1 MIPVNEPLLD
11 GNERTYLD
19 ECIRTGWISAEG
31 PFVERF
37 EKGMAARSGR
47 RHAIAV
53 SNGTAALETAVAAL
67 RLEPGDQ
74 VVMPTLTI
82 ISCAAALI
90 RNGCVP
96 LFVDSDPSTWNM
108 DTAKLAALVED
119 EIERKGNR
127 RLKAIMVV
135 HTYGLPV
142 DMEPVLD
149 LAVRYDLKIIEDA
162 AEAHGQSCRGR
173 ACGSFGDV
181 SIFSFY
187 SNKHVTSGEGGMVLT
202 DSPELA
208 ERCRSLRNLCFQ
220 PQRRFVHEE
229 LGFNFRM
236 SNLQAAV
243 GLAQLERL
251 DEFILRKQAMGRR
264 YAALLGDLEGI
275 ELPRARTDY
284 AANHYWVFGIVLRD
298 DLPIDGQTLA
308 LRLGRRGIGTRP
320 FFWPMHEQPVL
331 KRMGLAGGGRYPVAE
346 RLARR
351 GLYLPSGLAL
361 TPQQINE
368 VAQAVR
374 EEIS

>member
-11 GNERTYLD
+11 GNERAYLD

-149 LAVRYDLKIIEDA
+149 LAARYNLKIIEDA

-202 DSPELA
+202 DSSDLA

-220 PQRRFVHEE
+220 PQKRFVHEE
-229 LGFNFRM
+229 FGFNFRM

-264 YAALLGDLEGI
+264 YAELLGDLEGI
-275 ELPRARTDY
+275 ELPRARTEY
-284 AANHYWVFGIVLRD
+284 AANHYWVFGIVLHD
-298 DLPIDGQTLA
+298 DLPIDGETLA

-320 FFWPMHEQPVL
+320 FFWPMHEQPAL

-368 VAQAVR
+368 VAQVVR